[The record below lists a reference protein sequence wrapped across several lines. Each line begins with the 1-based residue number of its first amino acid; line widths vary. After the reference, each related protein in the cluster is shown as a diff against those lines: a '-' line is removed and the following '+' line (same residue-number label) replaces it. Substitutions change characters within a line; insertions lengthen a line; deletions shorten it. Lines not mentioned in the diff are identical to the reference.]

1 MSTIKKATVSIL
13 LIIISLFSIF
23 FTPIKAF
30 GNTNINGQSYDD
42 TPIEEDMAN
51 MEESEYPYNSFG
63 EPSIVGFME
72 NCFSNNEAYA
82 SYYGLYIYVYNPTE
96 KPLIIREGSNQIM
109 LSSSFGPDGKRAS
122 TKNYSLTY
130 LDNTDNHRFYKF
142 KLTDSLEQYFIAKEY
157 ASRWNDRRRY
167 EITSLD
173 LRFEGELNTKTFGIS
188 KIYEYSGFASWC
200 GEQSLAISTL
210 QCQYYGGQDVHLEVY
225 DTNYRFAHKGDN
237 LHDDLQSVYFSLP
250 NEYSDQWGN
259 LSLITAEWYEYKTSP
274 MFVTKDAKA
283 YSALFEMRNKQIN
296 EFGQLIDENGN
307 VLSTDV
313 QTYWRVF
320 WDITSHLV
328 YGDMGNTHTEYYIA
342 KTYNGKCREDID
354 DDGLIDFDGSK
365 DWQFGYWDESKSKA
379 YDTYSSLNRL
389 DWIFPIEKE
398 INSIDD
404 YRVSSKEVKEYIRK
418 YAIAFSNQEKL
429 VDKYPVNLFERYD
442 GDGYQCNSFSVTDVY
457 KYIDKNEEQT
467 LWEQIWGINSTDSFN
482 YSPIV
487 TISEGDLYLSYAEFS
502 EKYYV
507 NKDDVE
513 YIISSAEESYKN
525 NETPYLLRFAIT
537 DYYASEAR
545 FDYAEEDKFDMSDVD
560 GYVAQEHVFLN
571 FDILSLEYTS
581 EDGFTKTVVGVVAD
595 SIDIINGLTAPE
607 NILYEEAEWWQK
619 LMAVLL
625 LILLINIITNIF
637 FPFMRPIF
645 NLFYKLIGTLII
657 IVFRVFTIPLRL
669 IFNRKRK

>member
-1 MSTIKKATVSIL
+1 M

-51 MEESEYPYNSFG
+51 MEEAEYPYNSFG

-96 KPLIIREGSNQIM
+96 KPLIIREGANQIL
-109 LSSSFGPDGKRAS
+109 LSSSFGPDGKLAS
-122 TKNYSLTY
+122 TNNYSLTY

-173 LRFEGELNTKTFGIS
+173 LRFEGELNRETFGIS

-200 GEQSLAISTL
+200 GEQPLGISTL
-210 QCQYYGGQDVHLEVY
+210 QCQYYGGQDIHLQVY
-225 DTNYRFAHKGDN
+225 DTNYRFAHKGNN
-237 LHDDLQSVYFSLP
+237 LYDDLQSVYFSLP

-259 LSLITAEWYEYKTSP
+259 LSMITAEWYEYKTSP
-274 MFVTKDAKA
+274 MFVTTDSKA

-320 WDITSHLV
+320 WDITSRVIYSDFLPSHL
-328 YGDMGNTHTEYYIA
+328 EYYIA

-354 DDGLIDFDGSK
+354 DDGLLDFDDSG

-389 DWIFPIEKE
+389 D
-398 INSIDD
+398 
-404 YRVSSKEVKEYIRK
+404 
-418 YAIAFSNQEKL
+418 
-429 VDKYPVNLFERYD
+429 
-442 GDGYQCNSFSVTDVY
+442 
-457 KYIDKNEEQT
+457 
-467 LWEQIWGINSTDSFN
+467 
-482 YSPIV
+482 
-487 TISEGDLYLSYAEFS
+487 
-502 EKYYV
+502 
-507 NKDDVE
+507 
-513 YIISSAEESYKN
+513 
-525 NETPYLLRFAIT
+525 
-537 DYYASEAR
+537 
-545 FDYAEEDKFDMSDVD
+545 
-560 GYVAQEHVFLN
+560 
-571 FDILSLEYTS
+571 
-581 EDGFTKTVVGVVAD
+581 
-595 SIDIINGLTAPE
+595 
-607 NILYEEAEWWQK
+607 
-619 LMAVLL
+619 
-625 LILLINIITNIF
+625 
-637 FPFMRPIF
+637 
-645 NLFYKLIGTLII
+645 
-657 IVFRVFTIPLRL
+657 
-669 IFNRKRK
+669 